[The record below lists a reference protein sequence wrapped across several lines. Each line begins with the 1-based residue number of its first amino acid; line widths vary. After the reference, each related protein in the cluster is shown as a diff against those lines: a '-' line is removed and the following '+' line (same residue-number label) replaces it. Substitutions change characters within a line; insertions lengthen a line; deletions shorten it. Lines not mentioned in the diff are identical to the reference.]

1 MATKKNNNN
10 FVVVFCDGRNI
21 FGKLEEHVDECDF
34 LKKEEKVIYTFE

>member
-1 MATKKNNNN
+1 L
-10 FVVVFCDGRNI
+10 FFDGRNI